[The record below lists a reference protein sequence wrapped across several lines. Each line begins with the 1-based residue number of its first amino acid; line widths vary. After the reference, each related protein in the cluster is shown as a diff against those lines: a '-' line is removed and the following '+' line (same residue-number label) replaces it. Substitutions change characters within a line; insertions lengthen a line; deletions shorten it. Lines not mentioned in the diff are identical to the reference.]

1 MSGKDAVYFDLETV
15 TVLRET
21 LEDAWASL
29 RPEQRARTQK
39 SALAE
44 RILESAAHGER
55 DRERLFDAAL
65 DFAA

>member
-1 MSGKDAVYFDLETV
+1 MSGKGALYFDLETV
-15 TVLRET
+15 AILRET

-29 RPEQRARTQK
+29 RPEQRAKTQK

-44 RILESAAHGER
+44 RILVSAAQGER